1 MKVLFPDRI
10 INRHVGGNTTYARE
24 LQAGLSVRGVETGT
38 IPSGPHPLATMFVET
53 LWGLIPRASSV
64 LHYSA
69 DTGPLIRSRV
79 PSLVT
84 VHGVASRWTPVARSP
99 RQEAQWRFRVKKA
112 IECSD
117 EVITVSE
124 SSADDISEVFDI
136 QRASIKVIHHGI
148 DSATFATPASLS
160 AATAA
165 KIPQNFALYLGNIE
179 PRKNILELVRAFQ
192 TPEVQSLGLQLV
204 IAGRPAWNFDEA
216 MQAINAAS
224 NVTYVGFV
232 SDEDRIALM
241 QKCAIF
247 VFPSHYEGFG
257 FPVLEAMAAGA
268 PVVTSRKGSLSE
280 VAGPAWELES
290 LDAAGI
296 AHSLVRALADEAWQT
311 SVRSAGRAWASQ
323 FTWAKSIDSHLES
336 YERLAQR

>member
-24 LQAGLSVRGVETGT
+24 LQAGLSARGVETGT
-38 IPSGPHPLATMFVET
+38 IPSGPHPLATMFIET

-69 DTGPLIRSRV
+69 DTGPLLRSRV
-79 PSLVT
+79 PSVVT

-112 IECSD
+112 IECSN
-117 EVITVSE
+117 EVITVSD

-136 QRASIKVIHHGI
+136 SRDSIQVIHHGI
-148 DSATFATPASLS
+148 DSATFATPVSLS
-160 AATAA
+160 AGTNA
-165 KIPQNFALYLGNIE
+165 KMPENFALYLGNIE

-192 TPEVQSLGLQLV
+192 TPEMKSLGLHLV
-204 IAGRPAWNFDEA
+204 IAGRPAWNYDET
-216 MQAINAAS
+216 MRAIEAAT
-224 NVTYVGFV
+224 NVTYLGFV

-247 VFPSHYEGFG
+247 VFPSLYEGFG

-268 PVVTSRKGSLSE
+268 PVATSREGSLAE
-280 VAGPAWELES
+280 VAGPAWEFES

-296 AHSLVRALADEAWQT
+296 AHSLLNALSDEAWQAAVK
-311 SVRSAGRAWASQ
+311 SEGRAWASQ

-336 YERLAQR
+336 YKRLAQR